1 MGFGR
6 YMGFRVINAVVVL
19 VLVVFICSLLFNTFA
34 EQEVKA
40 MIDEIIRAM
49 TVSNPQL
56 MQKLRSNQTAYQI
69 WVEEQKKLLY
79 EEFGLNKPYLQRVF
93 ERAINQLQFKFGKA
107 TMIRSPSGSTDVA
120 TIILEALPRTVL
132 LFTTAEIIVIIIGI
146 LLGLKAAQ
154 KAGSFLD
161 RSIQVVSMVS
171 ASLPMWWV
179 GMLMIIV
186 FSYYIPAFPSGG
198 FTSIPPPPPGIP
210 ALMDLL
216 YHLALPVITVVLVS
230 FGAWAYVTR
239 SLVLGTLQ
247 EDFIMV
253 ARAKGI
259 PERKVLYGHTL
270 RAAAPPILTNTLL
283 SLIAS
288 MGGAVITESVFNWPG
303 LGRLYWIAIE
313 EFDVPVLLGL
323 TTVFTMLYLAAFV
336 LQDLIYGLLD
346 PRVRIGAERR

>member
-1 MGFGR
+1 MA
-6 YMGFRVINAVVVL
+6 FRVINALVVL

-40 MIDEIIRAM
+40 MIDARA
-49 TVSNPQL
+49 
-56 MQKLRSNQTAYQI
+56 
-69 WVEEQKKLLY
+69 
-79 EEFGLNKPYLQRVF
+79 
-93 ERAINQLQFKFGKA
+93 
-107 TMIRSPSGSTDVA
+107 
-120 TIILEALPRTVL
+120 
-132 LFTTAEIIVIIIGI
+132 
-146 LLGLKAAQ
+146 
-154 KAGSFLD
+154 
-161 RSIQVVSMVS
+161 
-171 ASLPMWWV
+171 
-179 GMLMIIV
+179 
-186 FSYYIPAFPSGG
+186 
-198 FTSIPPPPPGIP
+198 
-210 ALMDLL
+210 
-216 YHLALPVITVVLVS
+216 LVS

-253 ARAKGI
+253 ARAKGV
-259 PERKVLYGHTL
+259 PERRVLYGHTL

-283 SLIAS
+283 ALIGS